1 MYLLCTAALR
11 NVHISLF
18 FLCFFL
24 HFFSR
29 KHKMLDLKH
38 PTGER
43 LFPREK
49 SFVDLLNKET
59 IHAMW
64 ASLNIGWILE
74 DLFYYNIAI
83 NDIWDDKIILFV
95 MPFFLVIILCMCL
108 YYMHFFFI
116 SLTDSPFLIQQT
128 SVDKILRT
136 ISIWGIHI
144 SL

>member
-18 FLCFFL
+18 FLFFFL

-108 YYMHFFFI
+108 YYMHFFHCSYRFI
-116 SLTDSPFLIQQT
+116 LFNTADQ
-128 SVDKILRT
+128 R
-136 ISIWGIHI
+136 W
-144 SL
+144 